1 MYSSMQSQKYTVE
14 VYEFPKYNGD
24 DEYFQPD
31 HIMYTQIFTWG
42 YHDLQNNIQS
52 YKIHAPE
59 MLIEN
64 TYLEDGISDSPIIT
78 LIDNENNYY
87 NFNDLEIEKL
97 PEKKYK
103 IIIIQIS
110 HIPIRY
116 DLKRDNDGNLIGT
129 EVVEYYDNNG
139 NKVNATDD
147 YYSDVYQIKIEEID
161 VIALICDKKIP
172 FEREERYYFYSSVL
186 YLPAYTQ
193 ERTFIK
199 RFEEYFMPA
208 DVEAMLNNDPDT
220 QLTLKFLHTFTPN
233 KIYYYYEFYDKMLP
247 TRDLIDVLTLRYES
261 EVSKLKAEIE
271 LSLSPERA
279 NDKAELLNALLEQ
292 INEEHKLPKQQSQ
305 IYLNKIKEIK
315 NRILQRELNS
325 EYKEPERP
333 VFSVICTNMNTKLE
347 YYTIDLQTDIILQ
360 KECEVGYPYFQEG
373 YGVRFND
380 NPHIYTIKDDV
391 EQVPP
396 KINRLNV
403 FELGANANID
413 VGIDLNLL
421 NLEAEKENERKRIEQ
436 VEAEKEEERKEK
448 AEQQE
453 QERKRIEEEEERMR
467 IEIEAERKIKEAE
480 EKRKN
485 KEIEENKEKEEVFW
499 FNIKIGV
506 TFLLSILLIFVIIKT
521 RVFS

>member
-1 MYSSMQSQKYTVE
+1 MQSQKYTVE

-24 DEYFQPD
+24 EYIQPD

-64 TYLEDGISDSPIIT
+64 TYLEDGIDYSPIIT
-78 LIDNENNYY
+78 LVDNENNYY

-97 PEKKYK
+97 PERKYK

-116 DLKRDNDGNLIGT
+116 DLKHDNDGNLIGT
-129 EVVEYYDNNG
+129 QVVEYYDNNG

-172 FEREERYYFYSSVL
+172 FETKEQYYFYSSVL

-199 RFEEYFMPA
+199 RFEDYSMPD

-220 QLTLKFLHTFTPN
+220 PLTFKFLHTFTPN

-247 TRDLIDVLTLRYES
+247 TRELIDVLTLRYED
-261 EVSKLKAEIE
+261 EVSELKGEIALS
-271 LSLSPERA
+271 LSLSPERVI
-279 NDKAELLNALLEQ
+279 DKTELLNALLEQ

-315 NRILQRELNS
+315 NRILERDSNG
-325 EYKEPERP
+325 EYKAPEKP
-333 VFSVICTNMNTKLE
+333 VFSVICTNMSTKLE
-347 YYTIDLQTDIILQ
+347 YYARDLQTDIILQ

-380 NPHIYTIKDDV
+380 NPHIYTIKDNVQDV
-391 EQVPP
+391 PL
-396 KINRLNV
+396 KINRVNV
-403 FELGANANID
+403 FKLGDNNANENTT
-413 VGIDLNLL
+413 NLL
-421 NLEAEKENERKRIEQ
+421 DLDAEKERKRIEQ
-436 VEAEKEEERKEK
+436 IDAEEKEKERKEK
-448 AEQQE
+448 ERERTEQQE
-453 QERKRIEEEEERMR
+453 QEIKRIEEEEEARKI
-467 IEIEAERKIKEAE
+467 IEIEEERKNKESE
-480 EKRKN
+480 EKRK
-485 KEIEENKEKEEVFW
+485 KEIKEKEEVFW

-506 TFLLSILLIFVIIKT
+506 IFVLSILLIFVIIKT
-521 RVFS
+521 RQQRSVLL